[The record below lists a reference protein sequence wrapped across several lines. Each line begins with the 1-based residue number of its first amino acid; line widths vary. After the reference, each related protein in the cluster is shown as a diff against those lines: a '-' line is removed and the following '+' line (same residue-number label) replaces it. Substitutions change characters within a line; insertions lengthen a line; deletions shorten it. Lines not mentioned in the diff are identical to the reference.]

1 MRLSVLDVL
10 QSAVFTS
17 VTILQEPSRRWAVI
31 WFPAARADK
40 VTDKQIERIKNVV
53 QDGNLNFLLGSG
65 LSRPFLAT
73 LGDIEILLTECEGAS
88 IDEGTRKIL
97 RASLYRSYFIEVI
110 QKNLLVR
117 NSDPS
122 SDSVLGEYATFLRIW
137 NAILLHRKNTLLG
150 KEINLFTT
158 NIDIFLEMAFDN
170 LCLECNDGFNGRFKP
185 QFSPSNF
192 KKSRFKKGLYYDKTS
207 ELPVFNLVKLHGS
220 LSWYFANDLIL
231 FSHDLAHISE
241 VGKALP
247 APGVCIDVPARATFA
262 DLVASVKS
270 PTPDPSLDPF
280 LEAYEKLLIVV
291 NPTKEKFRHTLLN
304 HTYYDL
310 LRMFSNELEKENS
323 ALFVLGF
330 SFADEHIRE
339 IALRAANSNPTLIV
353 YILTHTSASAEGLA
367 DRLGATNIK
376 NRNIEI
382 VGPEQ
387 EKNPAGGLV
396 DSFSYDFAAIN
407 ERFLRPLLYRC
418 EPAQDPSAKAAV

>member
-1 MRLSVLDVL
+1 MRG
-10 QSAVFTS
+10 QT
-17 VTILQEPSRRWAVI
+17 VTE
-31 WFPAARADK
+31 
-40 VTDKQIERIKNVV
+40 KQIERIKNVI

-73 LGDIEILLTECEGAS
+73 LGNIEFLLTECDTATMNEGV
-88 IDEGTRKIL
+88 RKII
-97 RASLYRSYFIEVI
+97 RASLYRAYFLEVI
-110 QKNLLVR
+110 EKNLLIR

-122 SDSVLGEYATFLRIW
+122 AGAVLAEYTTFLRTW
-137 NAILLHRKNTLLG
+137 NAILLHRKNTLLS

-158 NIDIFLEMAFDN
+158 NIDIFPEMGFDS

-220 LSWYFANDLIL
+220 LSWYFADNLIL
-231 FSHDLAHISE
+231 FSHNLAHVE
-241 VGKALP
+241 QVVKALP
-247 APGVCIDVPARATFA
+247 AAGACIDIPAKANIA
-262 DLVASVKS
+262 DLIATVTGT
-270 PTPDPSLDPF
+270 TPDPSLDSF
-280 LEAYEKLLIVV
+280 LAAYEKLLIVV

-339 IALRAANSNPTLIV
+339 ITLRAANSNPTLIV
-353 YILTHTSASAEGLA
+353 YIVAHTSEAKTELA

-382 VGPEQ
+382 IGPEQ
-387 EKNPAGGLV
+387 EKDASGNLV
-396 DSFSYDFAAIN
+396 DSFSYDFVTIN
-407 ERFLRPLLYRC
+407 QRILQPLLDRC
-418 EPAQDPSAKAAV
+418 APAQDPSAKALV

>member
-1 MRLSVLDVL
+1 MHRSLV
-10 QSAVFTS
+10 
-17 VTILQEPSRRWAVI
+17 R
-31 WFPAARADK
+31 AAGAHK
-40 VTDKQIERIKNVV
+40 VNDQLIERIKNVV

-73 LGDIEILLTECEGAS
+73 LGNIELLLTECETGS
-88 IDEGTRKIL
+88 MDEGGRKIL
-97 RASLYRSYFIEVI
+97 RASLYRSYFLEVI
-110 QKNLLVR
+110 QKNLLLR

-122 SDSVLGEYATFLRIW
+122 ADPVLGEYITFLRVW
-137 NAILLHRKNTLLG
+137 NAILLHRKNTLLS

-158 NIDIFLEMAFDN
+158 NIDIFPEIAFDS
-170 LCLECNDGFNGRFKP
+170 LCLECNDGFNGRFKA
-185 QFSPSNF
+185 QFSPGNF

-207 ELPVFNLVKLHGS
+207 ELPVFNLVKLYGS
-220 LSWYFANDLIL
+220 LSWYLAGDLIL
-231 FSHDLAHISE
+231 FSHNLAHIEE
-241 VGKALP
+241 VVKALP
-247 APGVCIDVPARATFA
+247 APGACIDVPANAAFP
-262 DLVASVKS
+262 DLVASVTS
-270 PTPDPSLDPF
+270 PVPDPSLDPF

-323 ALFVLGF
+323 ALFVMGF

-353 YILTHTSASAEGLA
+353 YILAHTTESKKKLA

-382 VGPEQ
+382 IGPEQ
-387 EKNPAGGLV
+387 ENDSSGNLV
-396 DSFSYDFAAIN
+396 DSFSYDFRAIN
-407 ERFLRPLLYRC
+407 ERFLQPLLDRC
-418 EPAQDPSAKAAV
+418 KPPQEPSTKALV

>member
-1 MRLSVLDVL
+1 M
-10 QSAVFTS
+10 
-17 VTILQEPSRRWAVI
+17 
-31 WFPAARADK
+31 
-40 VTDKQIERIKNVV
+40 TDKQIERIKNVV

-73 LGDIEILLTECEGAS
+73 LGNIEHLLTECDSATL
-88 IDEGTRKIL
+88 DEGVRKIL
-97 RASLYRSYFIEVI
+97 RASLYRCYFLEVI
-110 QKNLLVR
+110 QKNLLI
-117 NSDPS
+117 SS
-122 SDSVLGEYATFLRIW
+122 SDHSADKVLAQYKTFLRIW
-137 NAILLHRKNTLLG
+137 NAILLHRKNTLLS

-158 NIDIFLEMAFDN
+158 NIDIFPEMAFDS

-207 ELPVFNLVKLHGS
+207 ELPVFNLFKLHGS
-220 LSWYFANDLIL
+220 LSWYFADDLIL
-231 FSHDLAHISE
+231 FSHNLAHVE
-241 VGKALP
+241 QVVKALP
-247 APGVCIDVPARATFA
+247 APGACIDIPAKATVTGLAGAVPST
-262 DLVASVKS
+262 
-270 PTPDPSLDPF
+270 TPDPSLDAF

-339 IALRAANSNPTLIV
+339 ITLRAANANPTLIV
-353 YILTHTSASAEGLA
+353 YIVAHTTDSRTELT
-367 DRLGATNIK
+367 DRLGATNVK

-382 VGPEQ
+382 IGPEQ
-387 EKNPAGGLV
+387 EKDASGNLI

-407 ERFLRPLLYRC
+407 ERILQPLLDRC
-418 EPAQDPSAKAAV
+418 APAPDPGAQALV

>member
-1 MRLSVLDVL
+1 M
-10 QSAVFTS
+10 
-17 VTILQEPSRRWAVI
+17 
-31 WFPAARADK
+31 
-40 VTDKQIERIKNVV
+40 TDKQIERIKNVV

-73 LGDIEILLTECEGAS
+73 LGNIEFLLTECDTAT
-88 IDEGTRKIL
+88 IDEGVRKIL
-97 RASLYRSYFIEVI
+97 RASLYRCYFLEVI
-110 QKNLLVR
+110 QKNLLIR

-122 SDSVLGEYATFLRIW
+122 ADAVLAEYTTFLRIW
-137 NAILLHRKNTLLG
+137 NAILLHRKNSLLS

-158 NIDIFLEMAFDN
+158 NIDIFPEMAFDS

-192 KKSRFKKGLYYDKTS
+192 KKSRFKKGLYYD
-207 ELPVFNLVKLHGS
+207 N
-220 LSWYFANDLIL
+220 
-231 FSHDLAHISE
+231 LAHVE
-241 VGKALP
+241 QVVKALP
-247 APGVCIDVPARATFA
+247 ASGACIDIPAKATIA
-262 DLVASVKS
+262 DLVAVVTST
-270 PTPDPSLDPF
+270 TPDPSLDGF
-280 LEAYEKLLIVV
+280 LAAYEKLLIVV

-339 IALRAANSNPTLIV
+339 ITLRAANSNPTLIV
-353 YILTHTSASAEGLA
+353 YIVAHTSETKAELA

-382 VGPEQ
+382 IGPEQ
-387 EKNPAGGLV
+387 EKDVSGNIV
-396 DSFSYDFAAIN
+396 DSFSYDFATIN
-407 ERFLRPLLYRC
+407 QRFLQPLFDRC
-418 EPAQDPSAKAAV
+418 APAQDPSAKALV

>member
-1 MRLSVLDVL
+1 
-10 QSAVFTS
+10 
-17 VTILQEPSRRWAVI
+17 VTE
-31 WFPAARADK
+31 
-40 VTDKQIERIKNVV
+40 KQIERIKNVV

-73 LGDIEILLTECEGAS
+73 LGNIEILLTACDTAAM
-88 IDEGTRKIL
+88 DEGVRKIL
-97 RASLYRSYFIEVI
+97 RASLYRSYFLEVI
-110 QKNLLVR
+110 EKNLLIR
-117 NSDPS
+117 NSDPGAHE
-122 SDSVLGEYATFLRIW
+122 VLAEYTTFLRIW
-137 NAILLHRKNTLLG
+137 NAILLHRKNTLLS

-158 NIDIFLEMAFDN
+158 NIDIFPEMAFDS
-170 LCLECNDGFNGRFKP
+170 LCLECNDGFNGRFQP

-220 LSWYFANDLIL
+220 LSWYFAKDLIL
-231 FSHDLAHISE
+231 FAHDLAHVRE
-241 VGKALP
+241 VQKAVP
-247 APGVCIDVPARATFA
+247 AAAACIDIPANAVFS
-262 DLVASVKS
+262 DLVAAVKN
-270 PTPDPSLDPF
+270 PVPDPSLDPF

-330 SFADEHIRE
+330 SFADEHLRE
-339 IALRAANSNPTLIV
+339 ITLRAANSNPTLIV
-353 YILTHTSASAEGLA
+353 YILAYSSGSRKELA

-387 EKNPAGGLV
+387 EKDSAGNLV
-396 DSFSYDFAAIN
+396 DSFSYDFATIN
-407 ERFLRPLLYRC
+407 ERFLQPLLDRC
-418 EPAQDPSAKAAV
+418 GPPQDLSAKASA